1 MRWFGLLLLSGYNIT
16 QLELS
21 TAAPVDYLLLAGD
34 SDQPLFSVSSLGQLY
49 LSAALDREQTAGH
62 TVGVV
67 ARSRASPL
75 LSTLT
80 SISVVVLDVND
91 NRPAFLSKAYHATVS
106 ENVAVGSSVM
116 QGISGVQYNS
126 CRCFI

>member
-1 MRWFGLLLLSGYNIT
+1 MRNGLLLLSGYNIT

-21 TAAPVDYLLLAGD
+21 TAAAVDYLLLAGD
-34 SDQPLFSVSSLGQLY
+34 SDQPLFSVTSLGQVY
-49 LSAALDREQTAGH
+49 LSASLDREQTAGH

-67 ARSRASPL
+67 ARSRASPS

-91 NRPAFLSKAYHATVS
+91 NRPAFLSQAYHATVS
-106 ENVAVGSSVM
+106 ESVAIGSSVM
-116 QGISGVQYNS
+116 QGTSRVS
-126 CRCFI
+126 